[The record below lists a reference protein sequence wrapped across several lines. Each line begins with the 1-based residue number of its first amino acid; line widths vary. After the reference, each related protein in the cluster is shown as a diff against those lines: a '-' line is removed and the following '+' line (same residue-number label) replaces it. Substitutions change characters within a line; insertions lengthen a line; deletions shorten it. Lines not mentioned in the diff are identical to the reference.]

1 MVFIGGGQEPRIEAT
16 KSGKRSGRGGVLTE
30 HAFYTLF
37 SLSMHTSIRH
47 SAQTLLAR
55 SLWLRYRGQGKTSS
69 THVSS
74 SWLILLF
81 VVAVSSLWL
90 IYYCADLCWLL
101 WTQVHGSVVRA
112 VDCRSAGPW
121 FNSGWRSWFTFMTCS
136 DNPMNQISQMF
147 ISMSPITRNTVKTF
161 SKICKKK
168 FTKICKN
175 KIQKKKKS
183 KKKIKKKFPKKK
195 KFKKKIKNTF
205 FQKIFKKNSKK
216 LKNFCSQNTC
226 FPPCFSMRVS
236 LLVFTSAQCTLMSDS
251 RSHYT
256 AFRWGWLKTES
267 RGKNFHGLPHV
278 P

>member
-1 MVFIGGGQEPRIEAT
+1 MAFIGGGQEPRIETT
-16 KSGKRSGRGGVLTE
+16 KSEKRSGRGGVLTE

-55 SLWLRYRGQGKTSS
+55 SLWLRYRSQGKTSS

-147 ISMSPITRNTVKTF
+147 ISKSPITRNTVKMVAEHYYGTALY
-161 SKICKKK
+161 SAVDNSCKVVAAD
-168 FTKICKN
+168 
-175 KIQKKKKS
+175 
-183 KKKIKKKFPKKK
+183 P
-195 KFKKKIKNTF
+195 
-205 FQKIFKKNSKK
+205 
-216 LKNFCSQNTC
+216 L
-226 FPPCFSMRVS
+226 
-236 LLVFTSAQCTLMSDS
+236 S
-251 RSHYT
+251 R
-256 AFRWGWLKTES
+256 
-267 RGKNFHGLPHV
+267 
-278 P
+278 